1 MGLLCLNLS
10 LSVLLLLFLDF
21 LLTKKVCLL
30 ALLHL
35 RLSPLLNLF
44 LSFLLCAAVSCRLL
58 LFSQALES
66 AVNVVLEL
74 KLDSMG
80 HLDVHKGSLVH
91 VSVNED
97 VVFTVFTRAHGGQSP
112 LLRCRRCSHHILRCS
127 RNSFLATNNRWLR
140 GLGLGW
146 LLRSSSCHGGGLLW

>member
-1 MGLLCLNLS
+1 MGLLCLNLR
-10 LSVLLLLFLDF
+10 LPVPLLLFFDF

-30 ALLHL
+30 ALLLL
-35 RLSPLLNLF
+35 RLNPLLNLF
-44 LSFLLCAAVSCRLL
+44 LSFLLHAAASCRLL
-58 LFSQALES
+58 PFSLALEG

-97 VVFTVFTRAHGGQSP
+97 VVFTVFTRTHGRQSP
-112 LLRCRRCSHHILRCS
+112 LLRGRRRSHHILRGS
-127 RNSFLATNNRWLR
+127 RNCLLAAGYRWLR
-140 GLGLGW
+140 GLGLGG
-146 LLRSSSCHGGGLLW
+146 LPRSSSCHGWGLLL